1 MRHFLYNS
9 TGFAFCLLLINIA
22 LFLAVYHLYFKPY
35 EHVDLSYKTYLL
47 SDSHGLPLGNNGHVR
62 PPDSTKHERTRTAD
76 RELFQIKN
84 KKSGFF
90 NFSSGSDSYVDMLRK
105 LRYLIAKTDVERII
119 ITADEHQLS
128 PYREYSNN
136 QDRSLH
142 FTTLN
147 DFPSL
152 FAFLKV
158 HFKRYIPLLN
168 PKSRDIVKTYIESK
182 FEEKRVPLPWYKVP
196 VKEKDRRSKRRYW
209 SQFRFKKS
217 SEHLA
222 DHLRE
227 IIALCKK
234 TRH

>member
-1 MRHFLYNS
+1 M
-9 TGFAFCLLLINIA
+9 AFSIFHPEAI
-22 LFLAVYHLYFKPY
+22 H
-35 EHVDLSYKTYLL
+35 
-47 SDSHGLPLGNNGHVR
+47 
-62 PPDSTKHERTRTAD
+62 
-76 RELFQIKN
+76 I
-84 KKSGFF
+84 
-90 NFSSGSDSYVDMLRK
+90 VDMLRK

-136 QDRSLH
+136 QDRSVH

-152 FAFLKV
+152 FAFLKI

-168 PKSRDIVKTYIESK
+168 PKSRDIVRTYIESK
-182 FEEKRVPLPWYKVP
+182 SEEKRVPLPWYKVP

-222 DHLRE
+222 DHLKE

-234 TRH
+234 HGIELVGIQYPLSDSYLKLISREKLLERAPFSDNII